1 MTEELLLSNKKKDI
15 NADAETFST
24 FGISLNLNPNDNVYE
39 TLKYSRPKSCY
50 KRPLLKVLLK
60 LYAKHYLIII
70 FSFIIGF
77 IFLGVPMIF
86 LYFKIM
92 ENNAFPLL
100 ITFSFGLVVS
110 LLFIIIPCV
119 DSKRYRYMIS
129 AKVERNNILKNFG
142 NIFLFILLLI
152 SDIFVIIFYN
162 EILINK
168 EKKIR
173 FDYDEMS
180 NTYNSYELSSDFIFK
195 FILYILLLDNEKI
208 EKIKN
213 NKIKII
219 YDNWDFNSLRL
230 ELMYICLPLLII
242 AFFTLIKVFLIDVR
256 QTVEKVILSGGIF
269 ILLFFQC
276 FIDATAIE
284 NLKEKNLNISSLF
297 QNVVIVIILFGY
309 IFWTINYTLVKFKKR
324 RDKNFAIRRY
334 KDYYLYSIFLIDLIT
349 CAGYIIIVISIL
361 YCYISFRYKEESF
374 YYLNI
379 SFIIIKIGFI
389 PAMVGNCFYFG
400 YYFLAII
407 FRPIASEFAPSELK
421 NKCYIKSKR
430 TLWNFMISKKRKLLN
445 KLKLEKALSE
455 ENCHTSETMIN

>member
-15 NADAETFST
+15 NANGETFST
-24 FGISLNLNPNDNVYE
+24 FDISLNLNLNDNVYE

-60 LYAKHYLIII
+60 LYTNHYLIII
-70 FSFIIGF
+70 LSFLIGF

-100 ITFSFGLVVS
+100 ITFSFGLVIS
-110 LLFIIIPCV
+110 LLYIIIPCI

-152 SDIFVIIFYN
+152 SNIFVVIFYN
-162 EILINK
+162 EVLINK
-168 EKKIR
+168 ENKIR

-213 NKIKII
+213 IKIKII
-219 YDNWDFNSLRL
+219 YDNWDFNSLRI
-230 ELMYICLPLLII
+230 EFMYICLPLLII
-242 AFFTLIKVFLIDVR
+242 AFLTLIKIFLIDVR
-256 QTVEKVILSGGIF
+256 QTLEKVILTGGIF

-276 FIDATAIE
+276 FIDGTAIE
-284 NLKEKNLNISSLF
+284 NLKEKKLHISSLF

-324 RDKNFAIRRY
+324 RDKNFAIRKY
-334 KDYYLYSIFLIDLIT
+334 KNYYLYIILLIDLIT
-349 CAGYIIIVISIL
+349 CAGYVIIVISIL

-389 PAMVGNCFYFG
+389 PAMFGNCFYFG

-430 TLWNFMISKKRKLLN
+430 TLWNFMISKKRKMIN
-445 KLKLEKALSE
+445 KMKLDRALSE
-455 ENCHTSETMIN
+455 DSCHSSENND